1 MLKTPNFNSQSG
13 RTLFEMLAVIVVAGL
28 VVGGVF
34 TMAQQAFVKRDISNV
49 LGKVQLYVTSIKQ
62 ALSWVGTYNFGA
74 TSTEEVPFAALTQ
87 MKTTCS
93 DISCYLREEKIIHEI
108 DSNGQVHIGGVV
120 IEFESGAMPNNI
132 KGTFS
137 IVIKNAKTP
146 LCVALLTSDWG
157 EDLYDWSVSLS
168 GAAQDSFHQ
177 PGDFNMPPLS
187 VSEAVNACPSSS
199 YYTVKLKFK

>member
-13 RTLFEMLAVIVVAGL
+13 RTLFEMLAVIIVAGI
-28 VVGGVF
+28 VVGSVF
-34 TMAQQAFVKRDISNV
+34 TMAHQAFIKRDISNI
-49 LGKVQLYVTSIKQ
+49 LGKVQIYVTSIKQ

-74 TSTEEVPFAALTQ
+74 TSTEDVPFEALTQ

-93 DISCYLREEKIIHEI
+93 DISCYLREEKIIQEI